1 MGLQNKNRNRLLKS
15 LWCTPMNKPH
25 SLHKSHHRVV
35 EHHQDGLHLSPYSNP
50 HRDMFRKHW
59 SCYLSKKVKREI
71 CLSIMIYGTD
81 KEVHKLWPRNAY
93 GSTEWFKTKLWCR
106 DTKPI
111 APFSNRTKELGFI
124 NHPCQE

>member
-1 MGLQNKNRNRLLKS
+1 MGLQNENRNRNRLWKS
-15 LWCTPMNKPH
+15 LWCTPMSKPH
-25 SLHKSHHRVV
+25 SLHKSRLCVV
-35 EHHQDGLHLSPYSNP
+35 EHHRDGLIYLPTAILTGIC
-50 HRDMFRKHW
+50 
-59 SCYLSKKVKREI
+59 SCYLSKKVKRGI

-106 DTKPI
+106 DTKPK